1 MEEVQRLNQKRISL
15 NPITISSKTETLGNI
30 TKECV
35 GTFFGKYQGNKKKYI
50 SMNNGNKRY
59 ALEDLGF
66 ETI

>member
-35 GTFFGKYQGNKKKYI
+35 GTFFGKYQGNKKNI
-50 SMNNGNKRY
+50 SQ
-59 ALEDLGF
+59 
-66 ETI
+66 